1 MWAPSLGGRGSGEDL
16 ADFPGLIGGLA
27 RKDPAKM
34 QPMQRALPEF
44 DARGDHAIAAPVGGA
59 RDGLVAKLRFEVG
72 HALAQG
78 VGRGQRL
85 GLQRGPGAELTGA
98 RTGGKIDRKSTRLNS
113 SHVRISYA
121 VFC

>member
-1 MWAPSLGGRGSGEDL
+1 MHTKDPPGVQRSRWQNLPAPLPKGAGGEDICGRPLWGGRGSGEDL

-59 RDGLVAKLRFEVG
+59 RDGLVAKLRFEV
-72 HALAQG
+72 
-78 VGRGQRL
+78 
-85 GLQRGPGAELTGA
+85 
-98 RTGGKIDRKSTRLNS
+98 
-113 SHVRISYA
+113 
-121 VFC
+121 